1 MDERGSCCGGLGDL
15 LVPKFFKALGDATRV
30 AILARLAESCGPST
44 VGSVAGCCPV
54 DLSVV
59 SRHLRVLRDAGIVV
73 AERRGKEVLYSVRYD
88 ALARTLRQLADAIDA
103 CCPPPTADETRD
115 AEPTVG
121 EEESR

>member
-1 MDERGSCCGGLGDL
+1 MIANCCAGLEDL
-15 LVPKFFKALGDATRV
+15 LVPRFFKALGDPTRV
-30 AILARLAESCGPST
+30 AILARLAQSCGPST

-88 ALARTLRQLADAIDA
+88 ALAQTLRQLADAIEA
-103 CCPPPTADETRD
+103 CCPNPQAATP
-115 AEPTVG
+115 AE
-121 EEESR
+121 EARAK